1 MMNFSEVDMVVLNN
15 VIEHC
20 CFIICNIVYH
30 FLVASSGEKKY
41 LNVQQLGVP
50 LNPCVYVKTRALP
63 GRFAA
68 GQYPT

>member
-30 FLVASSGEKKY
+30 FLMASSGEKKY
-41 LNVQQLGVP
+41 LNLQQLGVL
-50 LNPCVYVKTRALP
+50 LNPCVYVITRALP
-63 GRFAA
+63 GTAQLEEYAR
-68 GQYPT
+68 